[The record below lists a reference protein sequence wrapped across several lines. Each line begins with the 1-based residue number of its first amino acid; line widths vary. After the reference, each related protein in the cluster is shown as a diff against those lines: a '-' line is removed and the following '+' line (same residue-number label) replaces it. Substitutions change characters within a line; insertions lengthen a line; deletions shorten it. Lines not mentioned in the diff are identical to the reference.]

1 MMEKEAILRFSVITG
16 IMASGELVF
25 MEVEI

>member
-1 MMEKEAILRFSVITG
+1 MMEKEIIRGFSVITG

-25 MEVEI
+25 DEVEI

>member
-1 MMEKEAILRFSVITG
+1 MMEKEIILRFFVITG

-25 MEVEI
+25 MDVEI

>member
-1 MMEKEAILRFSVITG
+1 MMEKEIILCFSVITG

-25 MEVEI
+25 VEVEI